1 MQGSS
6 GEQTTNFSDADSLG
20 APEKHLILAAA
31 LIQGLALYA
40 LKFFTAVDAWSPVW
54 QYLSY
59 TLVIAIPPL
68 VIVTVAP
75 RLARGYWWLVT
86 GYAVLLATLA
96 AYRGYQCTPADQVY
110 CGDPHEFVP
119 TIAIATFIVAFL
131 LRACATG
138 MARLRK
144 PEYSALFHYS
154 WDNAL
159 TAGLTLVF
167 TGIFW
172 LILFL
177 WQALF
182 KLVGVAF
189 FHELFEEDWFFY
201 PVTWLVAGSGAILFR
216 SQQSFVLTL
225 KRLLRTM
232 LVALLPLLAVLT
244 IVFLATLPFTGL
256 QPIWDTG
263 RGSALL
269 LWLVAL
275 LLFFTNGVIQD
286 DFPFARYPRWINRVL
301 LLALVVAPFYT
312 AFALY
317 GLWLRIAQYGWTPE
331 RLWGFVVA
339 LTLALLA
346 LSYSLSIL
354 RRGERWSEWL
364 RRINTGL
371 ALWVLAVCL
380 VTQAPLVNFW
390 RISAD
395 SQLARLQDGRTE
407 LADFDFFFLRR
418 ELGRPGWEALQTLE
432 KLPQVQQNHALT
444 AYLQEL
450 KGETDGIWKLREN
463 PLQAQAREQK
473 LREVAVL
480 PEGAPPPPDSAEL
493 DLEARSCNEER
504 RSCLWLVRDLD
515 GDGNPEYLLFRHSER
530 GQGDHH
536 WLTITAY
543 SSGLEGWATI
553 ARNNRKTNETFEEL
567 QQRLKQDTFN
577 LRPSRWQTLY
587 LGDELLFDPTQN

>member
-6 GEQTTNFSDADSLG
+6 DERTENHSDSGALG
-20 APEKHLILAAA
+20 TPERHLILAAA
-31 LIQGLALYA
+31 LLQGLALYA
-40 LKFFTAVDAWSPVW
+40 LKFFTAVDVWSPVW
-54 QYLSY
+54 QYLTY

-75 RLARGYWWLVT
+75 RLARGYWWLVA
-86 GYAVLLATLA
+86 GYAVLLALLA
-96 AYRGYQCTPADQVY
+96 GYRGYQCTPVGKVH
-110 CGDPHEFVP
+110 CGDPHEFIP
-119 TIAIATFIVAFL
+119 AIAIATFIAAFL

-138 MARLRK
+138 VARLRK
-144 PEYSALFHYS
+144 PEYPALFHFS

-159 TAGLTLVF
+159 TIGLTLVF

-182 KLVGVAF
+182 KLVGVEF
-189 FHELFEEDWFFY
+189 FHELFGMDWFFY
-201 PVTWLVAGSGAILFR
+201 PVTWLVAGCGAILFR

-286 DFPFARYPRWINRVL
+286 EFPFARYPRWINRIL
-301 LLALVVAPFYT
+301 LLALVIAPFYA

-339 LTLALLA
+339 LTLAMLA
-346 LSYSLSIL
+346 LGYSLSIL
-354 RRGERWSEWL
+354 RRGSHWAEWL
-364 RRINTGL
+364 RRINTAL
-371 ALWVLAVCL
+371 ALWVLTVCL
-380 VTQAPLVNFW
+380 VTQSPLVNFW

-395 SQLARLQDGRTE
+395 SQLARLQEGRTE

-418 ELGRPGWEALQTLE
+418 ELGRPGFEALQAA
-432 KLPQVQQNHALT
+432 KALPSIQRNTDVVEHLDALL
-444 AYLQEL
+444 AQPDAIWEL
-450 KGETDGIWKLREN
+450 RKN
-463 PLQAQAREQK
+463 PLQAKAEIQR
-473 LREVAVL
+473 LREIEVIPANSSLPTDFHNRRFSENCQL
-480 PEGAPPPPDSAEL
+480 PE
-493 DLEARSCNEER
+493 RQ
-504 RSCLWLVRDLD
+504 CLWLEQDLD
-515 GDGNPEYLLFRHSER
+515 NDGNNEFLLFSFRSRRDQQHFLQVVAFAKVD
-530 GQGDHH
+530 GH
-536 WLTITAY
+536 WRQIGVN
-543 SSGLEGWATI
+543 S
-553 ARNNRKTNETFEEL
+553 RNTDEDFDALRLRLSAGEMET
-567 QQRLKQDTFN
+567 RA
-577 LRPSRWQTLY
+577 PRWPALY
-587 LGDELLFDPTQN
+587 LGEELLLDPTR

>member
-6 GEQTTNFSDADSLG
+6 DEQPENFSDAESLG
-20 APEKHLILAAA
+20 ATERRLILTAA

-40 LKFFTAVDAWSPVW
+40 LKFFAAVDTWSPVW
-54 QYLSY
+54 QYLCY
-59 TLVIAIPPL
+59 TLAITIPPL
-68 VIVTVAP
+68 VIVTIAP
-75 RLARGYWWLVT
+75 RLARGYWWVIA
-86 GYAVLLATLA
+86 GYAVLLALLA
-96 AYRGYQCTPADQVY
+96 GYRGYQCTPAELVP
-110 CGDPHEFVP
+110 CGPPLEFVP
-119 TIAIATFIVAFL
+119 TIIIATFIVAFL

-138 MARLRK
+138 VERLQK
-144 PEYSALFHYS
+144 PQYSALFHFS

-159 TAGLTLVF
+159 TVGLTLVF
-167 TGIFW
+167 TTIFW

-182 KLVGVAF
+182 KLVGIPF
-189 FHELFEEDWFFY
+189 FSDLFWKDWFFY
-201 PVTWLVAGSGAILFR
+201 PVTWLVAGCGAILFR

-263 RGSALL
+263 HGSALL

-286 DFPFARYPRWINRVL
+286 DFPFARYPKWINRLL
-301 LLALVVAPFYT
+301 LLALLVAPFYT
-312 AFALY
+312 VFALY

-346 LSYSLSIL
+346 TSYSLSIL
-354 RRGERWSEWL
+354 RRGEHWAEWL
-364 RRINTGL
+364 RRINTGP

-380 VTQAPLVNFW
+380 ITQSPLVNFW

-407 LADFDFFFLRR
+407 LADFDFFFLRQK
-418 ELGRPGWEALQTLE
+418 LGRPGREALQTLE
-432 KLPQVQQNHALT
+432 NLPQVRQNDELT
-444 AYLQEL
+444 AYVQEL
-450 KGETDGIWKLREN
+450 KGKTEGIRKLREN
-463 PLQAQAREQK
+463 PLQAQAREQD
-473 LREVAVL
+473 LRQIAVL
-480 PEGAPPPPDSAEL
+480 PEGAPPPDRAVLE
-493 DLEARSCNEER
+493 LEARSCGEER
-504 RSCLWLVRDLD
+504 HSCLWLVQDLD
-515 GDGNPEYLLFRHSER
+515 SDGSPEYLLFRHNES
-530 GQGDHH
+530 GNGDRH
-536 WLTITAY
+536 WLSITAY
-543 SSGLEGWATI
+543 SSGPKGWVSI
-553 ARNNRKTNETFEEL
+553 GGNNRDTDESFADLKT
-567 QQRLKQDTFN
+567 RLGSGQFG
-577 LRPSRWQTLY
+577 LRPSRWQSLY
-587 LGDELLFDPTQN
+587 LGDELLFDPTQ